1 MPAEPALVALPALN
15 AKFTVFAE
23 RVRVSDSAKV
33 AFKAI
38 VCAPEFSCADAIE
51 AGSVIAKPTIAAQ
64 KILPVFIVPPNVG
77 INLQFFAIREGPAD
91 AWHLVTFGEYVTAI
105 TYVKQHLRN
114 QHSCLGSKFERKMP
128 RAV

>member
-1 MPAEPALVALPALN
+1 MAPEPALVALPALSV
-15 AKFTVFAE
+15 KFTVFAE
-23 RVRVSDSAKV
+23 RVRVSDSASL

-77 INLQFFAIREGPAD
+77 INHQFFAVRESPAD
-91 AWHLVTFGEYVTAI
+91 AWHLVTFGEYVTNI
-105 TYVKQHLRN
+105 TCVKYNLSNEQLLF
-114 QHSCLGSKFERKMP
+114 CP
-128 RAV
+128 